1 MPANRNRRMPADN
14 VQANRNALIGLQSL
28 PDYMPANRAYTVERL
43 LEIAQEV
50 ERLREEEVRAAQTL
64 AMLRDQA
71 ASAEWAMHDGILGAR
86 AQVIAQY
93 GPDSH
98 AVQLLGLKR
107 KSERKRTVRK
117 AAASPAE

>member
-1 MPANRNRRMPADN
+1 MPADN
-14 VQANRNALIGLQSL
+14 VQANRNALIGLKSL
-28 PDYMPANRAYTVERL
+28 PDYMPTNRAYTVERL

-50 ERLREEEVRAAQTL
+50 ERLREEEVRAVQTL

-71 ASAEWAMHDGILGAR
+71 GAAEWEMHDGILGAR

-107 KSERKRTVRK
+107 KSERKRTTRK
-117 AAASPAE
+117 AAASTEE